1 MHGRVSA
8 VIHTGVQGVCGKSGL
23 QQGPQHCGVA
33 TGRGQVDGRAALKVS
48 AQHKRV
54 VVQQGSQAVLA
65 ASHCLQ
71 GTQEKGV
78 RSHSF
83 SGGEWLGGQPR
94 STNYFQES
102 ILSSTVILVLGS
114 AATFLTGRMAR
125 VS

>member
-54 VVQQGSQAVLA
+54 VVQQGSQAVLT

-78 RSHSF
+78 RSHSL
-83 SGGEWLGGQPR
+83 WWRVAGGQPR
-94 STNYFQES
+94 STDYFQES